1 MVGLSQ
7 NLEKELLSEAIRN
20 THANT
25 EGELVTDDDHPYQG
39 EKWGRGSGP

>member
-20 THANT
+20 THANI
-25 EGELVTDDDHPYQG
+25 EGELG
-39 EKWGRGSGP
+39 KR